1 MNKYIQTLIFL
12 FFLQVFVKA
21 QETPL
26 SEKVFSL
33 QDVIDLAKGQSPS
46 AKLASTNYNTK
57 YWQYRVYRSNYLPQL
72 GLNAIVPNLNRSIN
86 PITQPDGTT
95 LFIRQNLLS
104 TSMDLS
110 LTQNIGLT
118 NSQIF
123 VSSQVQRVD
132 LIGPVPTNG
141 YYGSPPPRTNYLVNP
156 VVFGIRQPIF
166 GFNKLRW
173 DMRIE
178 PLKYDEA
185 KKQFNEDLEQVSIQA
200 SELFFDLLTAQMELN
215 IQEKNVH
222 NSDTLYKMN
231 CCKWNSTS
239 CGPEIVFLSLS

>member
-110 LTQNIGLT
+110 LTQKQPDFCFFSGAACRPHRSRSYKRLLW
-118 NSQIF
+118 
-123 VSSQVQRVD
+123 VA
-132 LIGPVPTNG
+132 PPTHELSCEPGCIWNPPAHLRLQQTSMG
-141 YYGSPPPRTNYLVNP
+141 YAHRTP
-156 VVFGIRQPIF
+156 
-166 GFNKLRW
+166 
-173 DMRIE
+173 
-178 PLKYDEA
+178 
-185 KKQFNEDLEQVSIQA
+185 
-200 SELFFDLLTAQMELN
+200 
-215 IQEKNVH
+215 
-222 NSDTLYKMN
+222 
-231 CCKWNSTS
+231 
-239 CGPEIVFLSLS
+239 